1 MRIHTAIL
9 SGLLMALATATA
21 TAQPETRATPG
32 ATAAPSDTTHCPP
45 AHTAPAHRAH
55 APSSS
60 TAVRKPRVPTEHT
73 HPHPAAPHRPA
84 STSMSPC
91 R

>member
-1 MRIHTAIL
+1 MRTRSMIL
-9 SGLLMALATATA
+9 SGLLMAVAAVAA
-21 TAQPETRATPG
+21 TAQPSTPEK
-32 ATAAPSDTTHCPP
+32 TAAPTDSTHCPP
-45 AHTAPAHRAH
+45 AHAAPTHRAH

-60 TAVRKPRVPTEHT
+60 TAIRKPRVPTAHT
-73 HPHPAAPHRPA
+73 HPHPAAPHRPV